1 MSTATPELRQI
12 DPRTVTIGTN
22 VRSLPELDDPEFV
35 ASVRELG
42 VLTPITVNETAEGY
56 ELRYG
61 QRRLL
66 AAIAAERETVP
77 ALVLPA
83 GDDTDEAKAARLVEQ
98 WAENEH
104 RAAITETDRVNA
116 VEQLALL
123 GVPAGQIAARLHVKR
138 SAVTAARKVAS
149 NDEAQAAMVEHD
161 LTIEDAAIL
170 AEFADDEAAMD
181 ELRNTL
187 SYGRSLTH
195 TAQRLRDDRR
205 EAKALA
211 KFRAEIEAQGIKV
224 VEHDELTRLVNLVTA
239 ERQDITDE
247 DHAAC
252 PGHAAY
258 VSTSTS
264 WDTGRPVRTPRV
276 IYGCTDPEAHGHQH
290 RYPQTNRSAADR
302 GIGPDGKMTEEAKAE
317 RRKVIANN
325 KAFESALTVRTE
337 WIAAFAKGTG
347 PIKGAE
353 VFIARA
359 LIAGEAGRG
368 YRRAEV
374 EQLNKKLT
382 DRSKPATALRA
393 AVAAVLDLWNRD
405 SQRKDG
411 WRDPGDQTIRFL
423 TAMQGWGYELADVER
438 EMLHPQQTEEEPTP
452 EDDSPE
458 GDDE

>member
-1 MSTATPELRQI
+1 MSPELRQI

-22 VRSLPELDDPEFV
+22 VRSLPELDDPDFV

-42 VLTPITVNETAEGY
+42 VLTPITVNETAAAGY
-56 ELRYG
+56 QLRYG
-61 QRRLL
+61 QRRIL

-104 RAAITETDRVNA
+104 RAAITENDRVNA

-123 GVPAGQIAARLHVKR
+123 GVPAGQIATRLHVKR

-149 NDEAQAAMVEHD
+149 NVEAQAAMIEHD

-170 AEFADDEAAMD
+170 AEFSDDAHAMD
-181 ELRNTL
+181 ELRSTL

-195 TAQRLRDDRR
+195 TAQRLRDERR

-211 KFRAEIEAQGIKV
+211 KLRTETEAQGIKV
-224 VEHDELTRLVNLVTA
+224 VEHDELTRLVSLVTA
-239 ERQDITDE
+239 EREDITDE
-247 DHAAC
+247 AHAAC

-264 WDTGRPVRTPRV
+264 WETGRAVRTPRV
-276 IYGCTDPEAHGHQH
+276 VYGCTDPEAHGHQH
-290 RYPQTNRSAADR
+290 RYPQANHSTADR
-302 GIGPDGKMTEEAKAE
+302 GIGPDGKMTEEAKDE

-325 KAFESALTVRTE
+325 KAYESALTVRTE
-337 WIAAFAKGTG
+337 WIAAFAKSSG

-359 LIAGEAGRG
+359 LIAGEFRPA
-368 YRRAEV
+368 YSRAEA
-374 EQLNKKLT
+374 EALGKKLT
-382 DRSKPATALRA
+382 DRSQPATALRA
-393 AVAAVLDLWNRD
+393 AVAVLLDQWSRD
-405 SQRKDG
+405 HQHRNG
-411 WRDPGDQTIRFL
+411 WREPGAQTIRFL

-438 EMLHPQQTEEEPTP
+438 EMLHPEQPAPGEASDTE
-452 EDDSPE
+452 
-458 GDDE
+458 

>member
-1 MSTATPELRQI
+1 MSPELRQI

-22 VRSLPELDDPEFV
+22 VRNLPELDDPEFV

-42 VLTPITVNETAEGY
+42 VLTPITVNQTPEGY

-104 RAAITETDRVNA
+104 RAAITENDRVNA

-123 GVPAGQIAARLHVKR
+123 GVPAGQIATRLHVKR

-149 NDEAQAAMVEHD
+149 NVEAQAAMVEHD

-170 AEFADDEAAMD
+170 AEFSDDADAMD
-181 ELRNTL
+181 ELRSTL

-195 TAQRLRDDRR
+195 TAQRLRDGRR

-211 KFRAEIEAQGIKV
+211 KQRAETEAQGIKV
-224 VEHDELTRLVNLVTA
+224 VEHDQLTRLVNLVTA
-239 ERQDITDE
+239 EREDVTDE
-247 DHAAC
+247 AHAAC

-258 VSTSTS
+258 VTTSTS
-264 WDTGRPVRTPRV
+264 WETGRPVRTPRV
-276 IYGCTDPEAHGHQH
+276 IYGCTDPEAHGHQY
-290 RYPQTNRSAADR
+290 RYPQTRSATDR

-325 KAFESALTVRTE
+325 KAYESALTVRTE
-337 WIAAFAKGTG
+337 WIAAFAKGSG
-347 PIKGAE
+347 PVKGAE

-368 YRRAEV
+368 YSRAEV
-374 EQLNKKLT
+374 ERLNKKLT

-393 AVAAVLDLWNRD
+393 AIAVLLDQWNRD
-405 SQRKDG
+405 NQHKNG
-411 WRDPGDQTIRFL
+411 WREPGAQTIRFL

-438 EMLHPQQTEEEPTP
+438 EMLHPEEPAPGEASDT
-452 EDDSPE
+452 E
-458 GDDE
+458 